1 MAKTHNAMHALRHAA
16 VGNVPRANRA
26 SPPPV
31 EAQCR
36 AVVARLTNVTG
47 IGDASGGQVPS
58 PVDDR
63 AVEALSDPTNWGGRA
78 IMPWG
83 HPHAGGML
91 SRDIV
96 PVRAGRSG
104 WYLQHGDALYD
115 TMRDVFAAA
124 RLGRPVSA
132 PWSTTRQV
140 HRCGCLTVATARRVA
155 VEDTVDVEAQ
165 LELMRA
171 ALKHIALAAPE
182 IKMNVLADDLFGG
195 QRVLAEHYLWRLE
208 IDGFVDHAHDE
219 RQSSL
224 MLSREGCSVLL
235 MLELTKPG
243 TNEDALSPLTLAEI
257 AAEAPS
263 PHLIEFTA
271 PEHVDRLD
279 VPRFLERA

>member
-1 MAKTHNAMHALRHAA
+1 MAETPNVVHALRHAA
-16 VGNVPRANRA
+16 AGDVSRANRA
-26 SPPPV
+26 PPPPV

-47 IGDASGGQVPS
+47 IGDASVGQVPY

-63 AVEALSDPTNWGGRA
+63 AVEALPDPTNWGGRA
-78 IMPWG
+78 VVPWG
-83 HPHAGGML
+83 HPHAGGMV

-96 PVRAGRSG
+96 PARAGRSG

-140 HRCGCLTVATARRVA
+140 HRCGCLTVVTARRVA

-171 ALKHIALAAPE
+171 TLKHIALAAPE
-182 IKMNVLADDLFGG
+182 IDLAVLADDLFGG

-208 IDGFVDHAHDE
+208 TDGFVDHAHDE

-235 MLELTKPG
+235 MLEITRPG
-243 TNEDALSPLTLAEI
+243 VNDDVMSPKALAEI

-263 PHLIEFTA
+263 PHFIEFTG
-271 PEHVDRLD
+271 PEHVDQLD